1 MLGAAQPAAAAGAR
15 TAGRISD
22 GRAGGAHRD
31 RSGADSVFAQNSAK
45 MRRKTVKTLREAGIV
60 RKP

>member
-1 MLGAAQPAAAAGAR
+1 MLSAAQSAAAAGVR
-15 TAGRISD
+15 TAGRLFG

-31 RSGADSVFAQNSAK
+31 RSGDDSVFAQNSAK
-45 MRRKTVKTLREAGIV
+45 MQRKAVKTLREAGIV